1 MLGKQMGQENKLLT
15 FNYFKDL
22 ANQVCKT
29 PNNLN

>member
-15 FNYFKDL
+15 CNYFKDL
-22 ANQVCKT
+22 VNHVYKT